1 MHLGEVEFMH
11 SLGASVGLFVPR
23 QRLVHPVS
31 LMPNRTAYA
40 QAYNLN
46 TCSKYAE
53 RVIPRTGGTLN
64 NDFISS
70 GPSSWRNAGPYCT
83 PALRAGTH

>member
-11 SLGASVGLFVPR
+11 SRGKCVGLFVSR

-31 LMPNRTAYA
+31 LMPNRTVYA

-46 TCSKYAE
+46 ACSKYAE
-53 RVIPRTGGTLN
+53 REMPSPEDALIT
-64 NDFISS
+64 DFSS
-70 GPSSWRNAGPYCT
+70 S
-83 PALRAGTH
+83 

>member
-23 QRLVHPVS
+23 QSLVHPVS
-31 LMPNRTAYA
+31 LMPNRTAYG

-53 RVIPRTGGTLN
+53 RVLPRTEDTLN
-64 NDFISS
+64 NNFSS
-70 GPSSWRNAGPYCT
+70 S
-83 PALRAGTH
+83 